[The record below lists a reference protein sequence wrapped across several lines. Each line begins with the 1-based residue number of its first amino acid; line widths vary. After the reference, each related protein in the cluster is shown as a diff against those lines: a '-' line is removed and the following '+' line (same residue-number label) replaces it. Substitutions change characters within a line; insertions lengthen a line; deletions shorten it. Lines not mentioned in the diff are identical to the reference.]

1 MIDGFEY
8 CGNHSY
14 CVNNDDD
21 TRGLTCECESGYTSH
36 RIYFGEAVE
45 LRVTMQ
51 KSKLFR
57 LGCRDLDECSE
68 GGSQCGVNTDCYN
81 TDGDHEC
88 VCKIGFEGSPST
100 GHKFVLNF
108 FLTILKSSVSGCT
121 DIDEC
126 QYFNDPFMTMGPLGS
141 LNISYSYPT
150 FRNLPE
156 DQRTWSF
163 YEPQPCPQGDA
174 CINVF
179 YQDGKGFKCVPS
191 DQTFAAVII
200 GGLDWNQEAEVLKA
214 DLTRC
219 DGAIPSYHK
228 MIYHH
233 RVS

>member
-1 MIDGFEY
+1 MVSVSVFIVSKSRILLFFSKPPFAQGKWGWCEGSCYEEQLIDGFEY

-45 LRVTMQ
+45 LRVSMQ

-100 GHKFVLNF
+100 GHKFV
-108 FLTILKSSVSGCT
+108 
-121 DIDEC
+121 
-126 QYFNDPFMTMGPLGS
+126 
-141 LNISYSYPT
+141 
-150 FRNLPE
+150 
-156 DQRTWSF
+156 
-163 YEPQPCPQGDA
+163 
-174 CINVF
+174 CI
-179 YQDGKGFKCVPS
+179 C
-191 DQTFAAVII
+191 A
-200 GGLDWNQEAEVLKA
+200 
-214 DLTRC
+214 
-219 DGAIPSYHK
+219 
-228 MIYHH
+228 
-233 RVS
+233 